1 MASRTPGRR
10 RKNLFLPTLTLASW
24 RLRQTWRMLLL
35 TGLGTVAAVM
45 LVSAVPLFSE
55 IALSAGLRG
64 VVAADPLA
72 GQLVVQNQALL
83 TTAGQVEQVQE
94 QVNRYVHHDLGSYA
108 EAIPTFSINL
118 DGLSVASV
126 SGSGPTTSAGSASS
140 ATTPLRLVGID
151 SDAMAGHISLLRGRA
166 PRVNSKDIEIALSE
180 SSATELHAGLGTI
193 ITVNPPQF
201 GGSSTGP
208 GLAIPLLVTGIYT
221 VQEKNDPIFAT
232 GGGNFFAKLSEPYS
246 GQSAEMS
253 AVASNQ
259 ALLSLLSQVAAVLS
273 GNGNNSY
280 PGSPPFNWYYQLNI
294 GQLTVNNMDDLN
306 QRLQN
311 FESDLFNNLSSS
323 QGFQPAGPPST
334 LLGDLMAFKAEIIIA
349 QVPIVLL
356 LLQVLGLILL
366 FISLMINLLVERQ
379 AEAIAVLRSRGA
391 PRGLIF
397 RSMTVQTIC
406 ICLTALVV
414 GPFLAFWLVDAF
426 AGLALG
432 GQQNGAVAI
441 ILGQPLATAWGLR
454 WYALATVLAAFV
466 AMLISTHRAAN
477 LNILALRRDSARSAR
492 QPFWQRLNLDIIF
505 AIIAL
510 AGYGFYSFAVSRV
523 PGPLH
528 IFLSALS
535 LFAPIFLL
543 LAASLLFLR
552 FFPALLQLGAK
563 LASRSRSATP
573 MLAISQMARAPRQAS
588 RMTLL
593 LALSTAFALFTLIFS
608 ASQYQRTLDVSSFA
622 VGSDFSGQ
630 LKVRDSPPS
639 EISNRYQQIP
649 GVTSVTLAYTDNVSL
664 SNPITSLNNIHIIA
678 ADTSTYGRTVLW
690 PNQEGSAPTKLANG
704 LAGDRAQAIAHDVV
718 PAVVDQAFATG
729 MQVKAG
735 GSFIVPPSGY
745 GPDDGPM
752 HFTVDA
758 VVGNIPTLYDDA
770 DPSFNGNDGGFL
782 VDYQTFA
789 AVYQHDT
796 GGSAPQPNVVWLRTQ
811 GDSASLASVR
821 AELQSGPLAVD
832 QMQDRRALIDQTQSN
847 PLIIDLFG
855 TLEMGAVTA
864 LALAFLGVLVASW
877 ISAKNRLTSF
887 ALLRAIGT
895 EPRQLTRVLLWEQG
909 IVYSISILLGLIIG
923 LILSV
928 LVLPVLV
935 IANSI
940 VNLSNFDTSR
950 LNIPPV
956 ESIYPLPLMGLALGL
971 LVLLCLVA
979 ILLMTRIA
987 ARASIGQALRLNED

>member
-1 MASRTPGRR
+1 MASRTSKRR
-10 RKNLFLPTLTLASW
+10 RKNLFLPTLTLAAW

-72 GQLVVQNQALL
+72 GQLVVQSQGLL
-83 TTAGQVEQVQE
+83 TTASQVQ
-94 QVNRYVHHDLGSYA
+94 QVQKQLDRYVRQDLGSYA
-108 EAIPTFSINL
+108 EASPTFSINL
-118 DGLSVASV
+118 DGLGIASV
-126 SGSGPTTSAGSASS
+126 GGSGSTASADSGASTS
-140 ATTPLRLVGID
+140 TPLRLVGID
-151 SDAMAGHISLLRGRA
+151 SDAMSSHISLVRGRA
-166 PRVNSKDIEIALSE
+166 PAAGSRVIEIALSE
-180 SSATELHAGLGTI
+180 SGATELHAGPGSI
-193 ITVNPPQF
+193 ITVTPPEF
-201 GGSSTGP
+201 GGPTTGS
-208 GLAIPLLVTGIYT
+208 GLTIPLLVTGIYA
-221 VQEKNDPIFAT
+221 VQQKNDPIFAT
-232 GGGNFFAKLSEPYS
+232 GGGGFFQGPIGPNS
-246 GQSAEMS
+246 GPSTEVS

-259 ALLSLLSQVAAVLS
+259 ALLSVLAQVAAALS

-280 PGSPPFNWYYQLNI
+280 PGPPPYTWYYQLNLQ
-294 GQLTVNNMDDLN
+294 QLTVNNMDDLN
-306 QRLQN
+306 QRLEN
-311 FESDLFNNLSSS
+311 FQSDLFTNLSNI

-334 LLGDLMAFKAEIIIA
+334 LLDDLNAFKAEIIIA

-379 AEAIAVLRSRGA
+379 TEAIAVLRSRGA

-406 ICLTALVV
+406 ICLVALIA

-426 AGLALG
+426 AGHALG

-466 AMLISTHRAAN
+466 AMVISTHRAAN
-477 LNILALRRDSARSAR
+477 LNILVLRRDSARSAR

-552 FFPALLQLGAK
+552 FFPALLALGAK
-563 LASRSRSATP
+563 LASKSRSATP

-630 LKVRDSPPS
+630 LKISGSSPA
-639 EISNRYQQIP
+639 EISNRYRQIP
-649 GVTSVTLAYTDNVSL
+649 GVTSATVAYTDNVSL
-664 SNPITSLNNIHIIA
+664 SNPVSSLSNVHIIA
-678 ADTSTYGRTVLW
+678 ADTSSYSQTVLW
-690 PNQEGSAPTKLANG
+690 PNQGGSSPTDLANQ
-704 LAGDRAQAIAHDVV
+704 LAADRAPAIAHDLV

-745 GPDDGPM
+745 VAHDGPM
-752 HFTVDA
+752 HFTVAA

-770 DPSFNGNDGGFL
+770 DPSFNSNDGGFL

-796 GGSAPQPNVVWLRTQ
+796 AGPAPQPNVVWLRTQ
-811 GDSASLASVR
+811 DDSASLASVTGRNCGAAHWRWTRCRTGGRSSTRPR
-821 AELQSGPLAVD
+821 ATPSSSTSSVRWKWGPSP
-832 QMQDRRALIDQTQSN
+832 RWRWR
-847 PLIIDLFG
+847 
-855 TLEMGAVTA
+855 
-864 LALAFLGVLVASW
+864 SW
-877 ISAKNRLTSF
+877 VSWW
-887 ALLRAIGT
+887 LRG
-895 EPRQLTRVLLWEQG
+895 
-909 IVYSISILLGLIIG
+909 
-923 LILSV
+923 
-928 LVLPVLV
+928 
-935 IANSI
+935 
-940 VNLSNFDTSR
+940 
-950 LNIPPV
+950 
-956 ESIYPLPLMGLALGL
+956 
-971 LVLLCLVA
+971 
-979 ILLMTRIA
+979 
-987 ARASIGQALRLNED
+987 